1 MDECFYYKSDRKAIR
16 SKEVR
21 PDRQRQSLQIRVRS
35 WCTHKHS
42 PVTKDEATKAIG
54 GGKLLTCAGDLEKQC
69 PLNDDE
75 FADIGI

>member
-1 MDECFYYKSDRKAIR
+1 MDECLYYKSGRKAIR

-21 PDRQRQSLQIRVRS
+21 PGREQQLLQIHDLS

-42 PVTKDEATKAIG
+42 PVTKDEATRAIG
-54 GGKLLTCAGDLEKQC
+54 GGKLLPCTGGLEKC
-69 PLNDDE
+69 PLSEDE